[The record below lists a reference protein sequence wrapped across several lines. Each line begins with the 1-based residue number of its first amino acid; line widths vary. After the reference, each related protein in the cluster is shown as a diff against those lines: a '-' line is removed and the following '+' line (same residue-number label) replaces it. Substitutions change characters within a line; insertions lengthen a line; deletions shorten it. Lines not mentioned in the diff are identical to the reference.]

1 MAQAK
6 QSVYEA
12 QLRASMIGG
21 VVTIARLRARNA
33 VKRQLRDRGLK
44 VSHFSAKEISV
55 LAEEYFAQH
64 PELINEAAIV
74 VERLRVEGYLGKRAQ
89 AVRNPPRITRPSVQ
103 ISQVMHSAPRPE
115 PQGLSLCKYLD
126 RNGEGNDRWLRARID
141 GRADT

>member
-89 AVRNPPRITRPSVQ
+89 AVRNPPRITPPIR
-103 ISQVMHSAPRPE
+103 AN
-115 PQGLSLCKYLD
+115 LSSD
-126 RNGEGNDRWLRARID
+126 AQRAE
-141 GRADT
+141 A